1 MVSTAEKIRVLDY
14 LIKKYPEK
22 VFLKDIRKTY
32 EQKSDEVVDMK
43 KKSHMS
49 ANLDEKEMLAGLKPG
64 ECVDVEMRDDE
75 DELMFKAK
83 VCKTKAK

>member
-14 LIKKYPEK
+14 FIKKYPEK
-22 VFLKDIRKTY
+22 TFLKDIRKTY
-32 EQKSDEVVDMK
+32 EQKSDEEIDMK